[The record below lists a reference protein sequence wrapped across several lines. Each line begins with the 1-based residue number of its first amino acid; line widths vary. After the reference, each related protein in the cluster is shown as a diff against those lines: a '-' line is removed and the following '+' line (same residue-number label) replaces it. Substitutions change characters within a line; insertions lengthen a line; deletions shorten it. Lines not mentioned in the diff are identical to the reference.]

1 MQVKLGALNFS
12 VKLTINLVLNSAL
25 LLMATTAQA
34 QPQLPVPKPPAIRS
48 PQAVPPPPINISVP
62 QFQAQDEPA
71 EPAEPAEPDEEEEPS
86 EPEEPA
92 EPSEDEGGTD
102 AIAPKPRIRSIR
114 RA

>member
-1 MQVKLGALNFS
+1 
-12 VKLTINLVLNSAL
+12 
-25 LLMATTAQA
+25 
-34 QPQLPVPKPPAIRS
+34 
-48 PQAVPPPPINISVP
+48 VP
-62 QFQAQDEPA
+62 QVQAQDEPM
-71 EPAEPAEPDEEEEPS
+71 EEEEPAEPDEEKEPA

>member
-1 MQVKLGALNFS
+1 M
-12 VKLTINLVLNSAL
+12 
-25 LLMATTAQA
+25 
-34 QPQLPVPKPPAIRS
+34 PKAPAVRS

-62 QFQAQDEPA
+62 QIQAQDEPID
-71 EPAEPAEPDEEEEPS
+71 EEEPAEPDEEKEPA